1 MNAKSISNNKS
12 FLIIKCLTNVMFFC
26 GIPSTISVPF
36 VLKWYGS
43 INFYYEKY
51 YIMQTF
57 LFLTCGIFSC
67 LIIGELRKMIK
78 TIENNDCFV
87 MKNVTSLRRMG
98 IYAFIIALACFARMF
113 LYATPGAFALV
124 IVFVLA
130 GLLSNVLSGV
140 FAKAVAYKL
149 ENDMTI

>member
-1 MNAKSISNNKS
+1 MNNIKAKS

-26 GIPSTISVPF
+26 GIPSTISIPF
-36 VLKWYGS
+36 VLKWYGA
-43 INFYYEKY
+43 INSYYEKY
-51 YIMQTF
+51 YLMQTI
-57 LFLTCGIFSC
+57 LFILCGVFSC
-67 LIIGELRKMIK
+67 LIIWNLRKMIK

-87 MKNVTSLRRMG
+87 MSNVLSLKRMG
-98 IYAFIIALACFARMF
+98 IYAFIIAIACFARMF

-140 FAKAVAYKL
+140 FEKAVAYKL